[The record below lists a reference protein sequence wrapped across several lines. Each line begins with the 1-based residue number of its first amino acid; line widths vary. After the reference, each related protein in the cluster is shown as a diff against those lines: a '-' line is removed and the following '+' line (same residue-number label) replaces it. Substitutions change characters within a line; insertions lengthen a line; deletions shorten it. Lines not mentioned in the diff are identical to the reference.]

1 MPQKYLRYSS
11 LLLLVLLLILLAKYI
26 HREGKKAQYL
36 AQGERLFQI
45 HCASCHGPKGEGG
58 RGPTLA
64 VPRLSRAST
73 KKLLK
78 RVIRS
83 GIPGTEMGR
92 SSLSEEQISQVAA
105 WVDHIGQALP
115 GKVMPGNVER
125 GEHLY
130 FTKGNCN
137 QCHAI
142 KGYGGALGPDLTEIG
157 LSRSAAYLRTAL
169 IDPEADVPTN
179 TLPFRFDVRI
189 PNNFLQVTVVMKNG
203 QSITGVR
210 INEDTYS
217 IQVRDSS
224 DRIHSFFKS
233 ELVELHKEWSK
244 SPMPSYRNVFS
255 EEELDDVVAFLVS
268 LRGER

>member
-1 MPQKYLRYSS
+1 MPQKYSRYSS
-11 LLLLVLLLILLAKYI
+11 LLLLVVLVILLAKYI
-26 HREGKKAQYL
+26 QREGKKAEYL
-36 AQGERLFQI
+36 AQGERLYQI

-105 WVDHIGQALP
+105 WVQDLGQVP
-115 GKVMPGNVER
+115 PREVPGNAER
-125 GEHLY
+125 CEHLY
-130 FTKGNCN
+130 FTKGNCD

-142 KGYGGALGPDLTEIG
+142 NGYGGALGPDLTEIG
-157 LSRSAAYLRTAL
+157 LSRSADYLRTAL
-169 IDPEADVPTN
+169 TDPEADVPTN

-189 PNNFLQVTVVMKNG
+189 PNNFLQVTTVMKNG

-224 DRIHSFFKS
+224 DRLHSFFKS
-233 ELVELHKEWSK
+233 ELVELHKDWGK

-255 EEELDDVVAFLVS
+255 EEELGDVVAFLVS

>member
-1 MPQKYLRYSS
+1 VV
-11 LLLLVLLLILLAKYI
+11 LVILLAKYI
-26 HREGKKAQYL
+26 HREDKKAEYI
-36 AQGERLFQI
+36 AQGERLYQI

-64 VPRLSRAST
+64 VPLLSRAPT

-105 WVDHIGQALP
+105 WVQHLGQVP
-115 GKVMPGNVER
+115 PREVPGNAER

-130 FTKGNCN
+130 FTKGNCD

-142 KGYGGALGPDLTEIG
+142 NGYGGALGPDLTEIG
-157 LSRSAAYLRTAL
+157 LSRSPDYLRTAL
-169 IDPEADVPTN
+169 TDPEADVPTN
-179 TLPFRFDVRI
+179 ISPFRADIRI
-189 PNNFLQVTVVMKNG
+189 PNNFLLVTVAAKNG
-203 QSITGVR
+203 QHITGVR
-210 INEDTYS
+210 VNEDTYS
-217 IQVRDSS
+217 IQVLDLSG
-224 DRIHSFFKS
+224 RIHSFFKS
-233 ELVELHKEWSK
+233 ELVELHKYWGK

-255 EEELDDVVAFLVS
+255 EEELNDMVAFLVL
-268 LRGER
+268 LRGEK